1 MSDNRHSLCCILQ
14 RDFSYEEVDRNKYR
28 EGLADAN
35 NAPQACCK
43 IKPVQLLVKLKSFA
57 ARFNY
62 SQLHLWTSRW
72 SQGTHL
78 FVCFVVMTKVLLE
91 ESSHYTSG
99 SKKFWFMDA
108 KSTVTRSIILLHTDG
123 QEQPDWGGEGSKLN
137 LGHLL
142 LCWSCLGCASI
153 LTSRRRHP
161 ITEEL
166 HASPK
171 RDLEGAWGRWAKVG
185 KEGFTWEPRHLRQ

>member
-99 SKKFWFMDA
+99 SKKILVHGRKVDSYAIYHIVAYRW
-108 KSTVTRSIILLHTDG
+108 TRAAWL
-123 QEQPDWGGEGSKLN
+123 
-137 LGHLL
+137 
-142 LCWSCLGCASI
+142 
-153 LTSRRRHP
+153 R
-161 ITEEL
+161 
-166 HASPK
+166 
-171 RDLEGAWGRWAKVG
+171 WGRVKV
-185 KEGFTWEPRHLRQ
+185 EFRSSSSLLVLFRLRQHIDITQTPPYYRRITRVT